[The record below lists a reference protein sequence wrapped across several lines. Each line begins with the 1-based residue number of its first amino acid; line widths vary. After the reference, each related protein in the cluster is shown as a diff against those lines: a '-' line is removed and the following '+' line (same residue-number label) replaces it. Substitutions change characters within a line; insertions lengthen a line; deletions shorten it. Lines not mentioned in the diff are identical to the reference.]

1 MPGYHTGPVAHIGHL
16 VGSRHSHLDGGGYGI
31 DQSVLKGDELLDSD
45 AVMKLLKEEV
55 WRQIL
60 SSLTVCFFARG
71 IYDPD
76 TVINALNVAGY
87 DLDIEDLDRIGL
99 EILRAKNRFKL
110 REGFDPERL
119 RIPSRIFE
127 TPSARGYIDEKVI
140 RESIKEFFDV
150 LTGDE
155 TDPIK

>member
-1 MPGYHTGPVAHIGHL
+1 M
-16 VGSRHSHLDGGGYGI
+16 
-31 DQSVLKGDELLDSD
+31 LKGDKLLDSD

-127 TPSARGYIDEKVI
+127 TPSARGYIDEKMI
-140 RESIKEFFDV
+140 RESIKEFFDA
-150 LTGDE
+150 LAGDE
-155 TDPIK
+155 TESIK